1 MPIQQQGDVA
11 RHDAKIGINAH
22 LLSPVS
28 GYRRAGIHQ
37 YIAQVLRNLPRLNG
51 RSHYTIYTRDCASIE
66 EREGFKVVSSSW
78 PTEKRSVRI
87 LWEQVSWPIQI
98 EQEQFDLLHSM
109 AFVSPILNKI
119 PTIVTVY
126 DLSFVHFPDT
136 FPVLQRFYLHSQ
148 TARSVRSAR
157 RVITISEAS
166 RQDLHDFFEIPL
178 DKIDVV
184 LPGVDQV
191 FRSVP
196 ADQVNAFREKQGITG
211 RFILHVGTLQ
221 PRKNIPVLLEAFS
234 LSRAKGTILVLAGAK
249 GWQYDEIF
257 AMTKDLGLERRVHFT
272 GYVADQELPLWYNA
286 ADALVFPSIYEGFGM
301 PVLEAMACGTPVI
314 AARTSSIPEAGGE
327 AALYFE
333 PQDAAALARH
343 IDSVLDDDRLAKHMQ
358 QSGLEQAQ
366 KFSWEQAGI
375 ETSQVYARSLA
386 K

>member
-37 YIAQVLRNLPRLNG
+37 YIAQVLRNLPRLNS

-136 FPVLQRFYLHSQ
+136 FPALQRLYLHSQ

-221 PRKNIPVLLEAFS
+221 PRKNVPVLLEAFS
-234 LSRAKGTILVLAGAK
+234 LSRAKGTVLVLAGAK

-257 AMTKDLGLERRVHFT
+257 AMIKDLGLERRVHFT

>member
-1 MPIQQQGDVA
+1 
-11 RHDAKIGINAH
+11 
-22 LLSPVS
+22 
-28 GYRRAGIHQ
+28 
-37 YIAQVLRNLPRLNG
+37 
-51 RSHYTIYTRDCASIE
+51 
-66 EREGFKVVSSSW
+66 
-78 PTEKRSVRI
+78 
-87 LWEQVSWPIQI
+87 
-98 EQEQFDLLHSM
+98 
-109 AFVSPILNKI
+109 
-119 PTIVTVY
+119 
-126 DLSFVHFPDT
+126 
-136 FPVLQRFYLHSQ
+136 
-148 TARSVRSAR
+148 
-157 RVITISEAS
+157 
-166 RQDLHDFFEIPL
+166 
-178 DKIDVV
+178 V

-221 PRKNIPVLLEAFS
+221 PRKNVPVLLEAFS
-234 LSRAKGTILVLAGAK
+234 LSRAKGTVLVLAGAK

-358 QSGLEQAQ
+358 QSGLEQAE

>member
-1 MPIQQQGDVA
+1 
-11 RHDAKIGINAH
+11 
-22 LLSPVS
+22 
-28 GYRRAGIHQ
+28 
-37 YIAQVLRNLPRLNG
+37 
-51 RSHYTIYTRDCASIE
+51 
-66 EREGFKVVSSSW
+66 
-78 PTEKRSVRI
+78 
-87 LWEQVSWPIQI
+87 
-98 EQEQFDLLHSM
+98 SM
-109 AFVSPILNKI
+109 AFVSPILHKI

-136 FPVLQRFYLHSQ
+136 FPVLQCLYLHSQ

-221 PRKNIPVLLEAFS
+221 PRKNVPVLLEAFS
-234 LSRAKGTILVLAGAK
+234 LSRAKGTVLVLAGAK

-257 AMTKDLGLERRVHFT
+257 AMIKDLGLERRVHFT

-358 QSGLEQAQ
+358 QSGLEQAE

>member
-109 AFVSPILNKI
+109 AFVSPILHKI

-136 FPVLQRFYLHSQ
+136 FPALQRLYLHSQ

-221 PRKNIPVLLEAFS
+221 PRKNVPVLLEAFS
-234 LSRAKGTILVLAGAK
+234 LSRAKGTVLVLAGAK

-257 AMTKDLGLERRVHFT
+257 AMIKDLGLERRVHFT

>member
-1 MPIQQQGDVA
+1 MPIQQQVDVA

-51 RSHYTIYTRDCASIE
+51 RSQYTIYTRDRTSIE
-66 EREGFKVVSSSW
+66 ERDGFKVVSSSW

-87 LWEQVSWPIQI
+87 LWEQISWPIQI

-136 FPVLQRFYLHSQ
+136 FPALQRLYLHSQ
-148 TARSVRSAR
+148 TARSVRNAR
-157 RVITISEAS
+157 RVITISDAS
-166 RQDLHDFFEIPL
+166 RRDLHDFFEVPL

-184 LPGVDQV
+184 LPGVDPV
-191 FRSVP
+191 YRPLP
-196 ADQVNAFREKQGITG
+196 ADLIKAFREKQGIAG

-221 PRKNIPVLLEAFS
+221 PRKNVPVLLEAFA
-234 LSRAKGTILVLAGAK
+234 LSRAGGTILVLAGAK